1 MTLRRL
7 LALFAVIGA
16 GLAVVLGAS
25 AGNNAGKAGAPTP
38 APAWS
43 NDQLTALPGDD
54 WIAAHGNIMNQRH
67 STLTEINRDNV
78 TQLKIAWRTKLV
90 IPGVKAAVGSLGT
103 FAESSPVSYQGT
115 LYMPDSNNN
124 VWAMDATTGER
135 IWSTARSTP
144 RASCRCS
151 RTAA

>member
-7 LALFAVIGA
+7 LVFVTVVGA
-16 GLAVVLGAS
+16 GLAVVFGAS
-25 AGNNAGKAGAPTP
+25 ARHDAAAPTP

-54 WIAAHGNIMNQRH
+54 WIASHGNVMNQRH

-78 TQLKIAWRTKLV
+78 KQLKVSWRTKLV
-90 IPGVKAAVGSLGT
+90 IPGVKAAVGSLGV
-103 FAESSPVSYQGT
+103 FAESSPVAYQGT

-124 VWAMDATTGER
+124 V
-135 IWSTARSTP
+135 
-144 RASCRCS
+144 
-151 RTAA
+151 